1 MKLRYFKL
9 SEFDSPDEPGSGSKM
24 SPVLLGML
32 DAARKH
38 YGKAIKVNSG
48 FRTVN
53 HNIKI
58 GGVKSSSHLKG
69 LAVDVSIDGSVNR
82 FAMYEALRKVGFKRL
97 GVAKTFIHA
106 DIDPNKSP
114 DVMWV
119 Y

>member
-1 MKLRYFKL
+1 MKMRYFTY
-9 SEFDSPDEPGSGSKM
+9 SEFDSPDEPGSGSEM

-38 YGKAIKVNSG
+38 YGKSITVNSG
-48 FRTVN
+48 FRTES
-53 HNIKI
+53 HNAKV
-58 GGVKSSSHLKG
+58 GGVKTSSHLKG
-69 LAVDVSIDGSVNR
+69 LAVDIKVDSSSNR
-82 FAMYEALRKVGFKRL
+82 FVLYEALRKVGFRRI

-106 DIDPNKSP
+106 DIDPDKSP